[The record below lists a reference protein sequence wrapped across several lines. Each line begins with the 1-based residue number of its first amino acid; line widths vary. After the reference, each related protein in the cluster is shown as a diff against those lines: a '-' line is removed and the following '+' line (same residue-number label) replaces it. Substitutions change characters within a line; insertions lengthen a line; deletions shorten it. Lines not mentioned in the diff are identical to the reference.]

1 MFKKSWCAGIQK
13 AEIVVPVAKD
23 RPPSAAMTIEEREVH
38 DSLGNI
44 EDRLE
49 AIELLPHTLAAEYL
63 SFEASPTGAGIG
75 TTRQHSLGRAPR
87 GALLIGVGVPGLGNS
102 QASDIVMT
110 TNISQSTDKT
120 VVLTLRRMITAGAFS
135 GTFHILLF

>member
-1 MFKKSWCAGIQK
+1 MSKRSWCAGIQK
-13 AEIVVPVAKD
+13 AEIVVLVA
-23 RPPSAAMTIEEREVH
+23 RGLPASAALTIEDGEVH
-38 DSLGNI
+38 ESLRGMDARI
-44 EDRLE
+44 EAL
-49 AIELLPHTLAAEYL
+49 ELLPHTLSAEYL

-75 TTRQHSLGRAPR
+75 TTREHSLGRVPR
-87 GALLIGVGVPGLGNS
+87 GALLIGIGIAGLGNS